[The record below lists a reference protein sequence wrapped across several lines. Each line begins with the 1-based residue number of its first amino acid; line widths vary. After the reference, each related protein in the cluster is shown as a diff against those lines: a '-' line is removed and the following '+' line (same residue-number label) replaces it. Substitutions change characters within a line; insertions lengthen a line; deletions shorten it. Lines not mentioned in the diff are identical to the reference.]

1 MQSCSVFFFFFFKQK
16 TAYEMCG
23 RDWSSDVCS
32 SDLLQEQEYLQNCV
46 ARICKYKP
54 DVLLVEQTV
63 SRVAQ
68 QLLLNAGITVISNL
82 KQVP

>member
-1 MQSCSVFFFFFFKQK
+1 M
-16 TAYEMCG
+16 
-23 RDWSSDVCS
+23 
-32 SDLLQEQEYLQNCV
+32 

-68 QLLLNAGITVISNL
+68 QLLLEAGITVVINVKRVSYCETLQKFSNKCAL
-82 KQVP
+82 CSIYAQLLVRILRPQVG